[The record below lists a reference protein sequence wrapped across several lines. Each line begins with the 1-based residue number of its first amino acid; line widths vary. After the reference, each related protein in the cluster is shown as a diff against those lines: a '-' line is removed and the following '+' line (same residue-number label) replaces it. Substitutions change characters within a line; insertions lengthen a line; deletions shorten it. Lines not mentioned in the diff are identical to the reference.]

1 MRPPGS
7 SPTIFLS
14 AGEAS
19 GDLHGAGLARALKA
33 RWPDARLLGLGGDR
47 MKAEGVEL
55 LAHVS
60 ELAIMGL
67 VEVVRHLPFLLALRR
82 RVFAV
87 LAAERVDLV
96 IPIDYPGFNLR
107 LARRARERGVPV
119 LYYVAPQV
127 WAWHESRTR
136 ALSQDADMVAV
147 ILPFE
152 EAFLRERGVSAQFV
166 GHPLLDAP
174 STAESR
180 TEWAARQGLR
190 AEQPILAVFPGSR
203 PQEIGRLLQIFSG
216 AAAQVHAARPDVQ
229 PVIAAAPHLNPDLFT
244 GTPWPRINDA
254 QGLLHHADVALVKS
268 GTTTLEATL
277 AGIPFVVAYRVNPL
291 SYYIARRLVRVP
303 FITLTNLIAEREIVP
318 ELVQD
323 KATPDALAAALLPL
337 LNRDSPDRQAMVRN
351 LAEVRA
357 QLGQPGAAERVVE
370 LAASLIQSRK

>member
-1 MRPPGS
+1 
-7 SPTIFLS
+7 
-14 AGEAS
+14 
-19 GDLHGAGLARALKA
+19 
-33 RWPDARLLGLGGDR
+33 
-47 MKAEGVEL
+47 
-55 LAHVS
+55 
-60 ELAIMGL
+60 
-67 VEVVRHLPFLLALRR
+67 
-82 RVFAV
+82 
-87 LAAERVDLV
+87 
-96 IPIDYPGFNLR
+96 
-107 LARRARERGVPV
+107 
-119 LYYVAPQV
+119 
-127 WAWHESRTR
+127 
-136 ALSQDADMVAV
+136 MVAV

-152 EAFLRERGVSAQFV
+152 EAFLRERGVSARFV